1 MLPPVVRV
9 SFLSPEL
16 GEGSSNEVR
25 WLTGGPPWLI
35 VDCLVRALGSRVAGA
50 SSPCFL
56 RSSLDK
62 SPPPGRFRRRALFP
76 RVPGA
81 SSPCFLR
88 SSLDKSPPQGRF
100 RYHGARLQP
109 RITH

>member
-56 RSSLDK
+56 RSFLDT
-62 SPPPGRFRRRALFP
+62 
-76 RVPGA
+76 
-81 SSPCFLR
+81 
-88 SSLDKSPPQGRF
+88 SPPQGRF

-109 RITH
+109 RITHPALHNRLHLALSDECLRQAGGNASEKL